1 MEIYKTVRPRG
12 GRSRLR
18 EVFIIGLNLTGN
30 IFIEWLQMG
39 GGRLRE
45 VVEHG
50 GSTLVLLCEIT
61 I

>member
-18 EVFIIGLNLTGN
+18 GFYYRALSGK
-30 IFIEWLQMG
+30 IFIEWLHMG